1 MSYHSASM
9 RIPNTVLLRS
19 FCLLLAFS
27 TVLSG
32 CTEADPREEALKL
45 QAQGKY
51 EESLAP
57 LRKLLEVQTD
67 DSEINYLYGRA
78 LTAIGQPSLAEW
90 SLRKAARDP
99 EWLTPAGTQIA
110 LGALRSGNHDNA
122 IQMCLEVL
130 EVDPDNIDVMLI
142 LSQSYA
148 QSRMNYEKS
157 LEYADR
163 ILELE
168 PDNAEAMEPRIVS
181 LIGLLRIDE
190 AAAAIEKL
198 GEMIEAADSTS
209 DAVRSWHCT
218 TTALFADESDD
229 KVLAEERWE
238 VCLEN
243 FPGQPKVVE
252 GSMRFFDAK
261 GETTRGQEILRAAIE
276 VEPSSL
282 DFRRRLAL
290 RYSYTGELDKAEAV
304 LLEGTE
310 ISTPQF
316 KPIAWQILAKHYQD
330 AGQHEKA
337 ADAMKS
343 AVEASRALGPVD
355 PQLLFDYADALILQ
369 MNLDA
374 ALSVAEEMTIVPHQ
388 EMIRARVAQER
399 GNHIEA
405 LDHYEQAFLLWP
417 DNPWARY
424 FAARSAES
432 TGQFERAIELYR
444 YAIRLQSDATDAR
457 SRLASLYVAEGNV
470 AEAMAILQINQAAMP
485 LKMDGELLSI
495 ELFALSG
502 QQKPLTDSIEK
513 FSVLGKYA
521 FGRAL
526 AAVGRGA
533 RVRFGPEVAAQIL
546 ERYGATGLEVQDPDR
561 PDALSGLIELKSEAG
576 AITEVE
582 PAVRAAVAAQ
592 PDSAALHAV
601 LARWLELSGAP
612 EAERRAALDRAL
624 ELDAENA
631 AALSGMGR
639 LLLPTDP
646 EAALGFF
653 DRATAADPRD
663 VAAPLAAARILIA
676 SGRGPEAADR
686 LASLLEEHAFA
697 ADAALELVELQ
708 LASGTATTETEA
720 LARRAV
726 RFGGG
731 LAALETLGRV
741 YRAIDEPQKAT
752 EIEER
757 VRARR
762 SKDAEASTAPAE

>member
-1 MSYHSASM
+1 MSDHSASK
-9 RIPNTVLLRS
+9 RIPNTAILRS

-27 TVLSG
+27 VALSG
-32 CTEADPREEALKL
+32 CTEADPREEALNL
-45 QAQGKY
+45 QARGKY
-51 EESLAP
+51 EESLEP
-57 LRKLLEVQTD
+57 LRKLLEERTD

-90 SLRKAARDP
+90 SLRKAAQDP

-122 IQMCLEVL
+122 IQMCLQVL

-181 LIGLLRIDE
+181 LIGQLKIDE

-198 GEMIEAADSTS
+198 GEMIEADDSTS
-209 DAVRSWHCT
+209 DSVRSWHCT
-218 TTALFADESDD
+218 TTALFADESNE
-229 KVLAEERWE
+229 KELAEERWE
-238 VCLEN
+238 TCLES

-261 GETTRGQEILRAAIE
+261 GDTTRGQEILRAAIE

-290 RYSYTGELDKAEAV
+290 RYSYAGELDKAEAV
-304 LLEGTE
+304 LIEGAE

-337 ADAMKS
+337 ASAMKS

-355 PQLLFDYADALILQ
+355 PQLVFDYADALILQ
-369 MNLDA
+369 MDLDA
-374 ALSVAEEMTIVPHQ
+374 ALAVAEEMTIVPHQ

-399 GNHIEA
+399 GDHIAA

-424 FAARSAES
+424 FAARSAEA

-457 SRLASLYVAEGNV
+457 VRLARLYVAEGNV
-470 AEAMAILQINQAAMP
+470 AEAMATLQLNQLTMP
-485 LKMDGELLSI
+485 LNMDGELLSI

-513 FSVLGKYA
+513 FSLLGKNA

-526 AAVGRGA
+526 AAMGRGA
-533 RVRFGPEVAAQIL
+533 RVRFGAEVAAQIL

-561 PDALSGLIELKSEAG
+561 PDALRGLIELKYEAG
-576 AITEVE
+576 EIAEVE
-582 PAVRAAVAAQ
+582 PAVRAVVAAQ
-592 PDSAALHAV
+592 PESAALHAV

-624 ELDAENA
+624 ELDPENP
-631 AALSGMGR
+631 AALGGMGR

-646 EAALGFF
+646 EAALGYF
-653 DRATAADPRD
+653 DRAAAADPED
-663 VAAPLAAARILIA
+663 AADPLAAARILIA
-676 SGRGPEAADR
+676 SGQTQEAAKR
-686 LASLLEEHAFA
+686 LAKLLEDHAFE
-697 ADAALELVELQ
+697 DEAALELVELQ
-708 LASGTATTETEA
+708 LAAGTATTETEA

-731 LAALETLGRV
+731 LSALETLGRV
-741 YRAIDEPQKAT
+741 YRAIGDPQKAT

-762 SKDAEASTAPAE
+762 GQDSEESVPAV